1 VTSARS
7 DRALFLAAVAVLG
20 LVVTPL
26 LHAEEHFREEQE
38 EESASAALALA
49 FRAGSSDPLEALAA
63 ALAQGHEQ
71 TGDRQGH
78 RHSHGEGT
86 PSDHGAGVLAHFKV
100 ALHAA
105 PALPAIGAAAAEPAP
120 PAPIVA
126 QLRGTLSYLI
136 PEGSQG
142 PPACG

>member
-63 ALAQGHEQ
+63 ALARAA
-71 TGDRQGH
+71 GD
-78 RHSHGEGT
+78 
-86 PSDHGAGVLAHFKV
+86 
-100 ALHAA
+100 
-105 PALPAIGAAAAEPAP
+105 PALRQRLVTRGLARAATFDWRLTARATAAVYEA
-120 PAPIVA
+120 VG
-126 QLRGTLSYLI
+126 R
-136 PEGSQG
+136 
-142 PPACG
+142 